1 MNDLKTSDVADRCYH
16 VLANWLPVRAGCP
29 IPKKIEGLSRTDPP
43 DVDGK
48 PSGLVPDFKITRYEL
63 GILAKHHLDEL
74 MSLRR
79 RNDLWWNA
87 GDAEVSFAMFTQT
100 RLTTIETLLGADD
113 YKAAISETEQQ
124 WNRTFTE
131 LVEEK
136 KACRNNHVPTD
147 DRPHMHCYRE
157 VASEISPLAAALP
170 GLTRKQAQLIFSR
183 KPFIGMTHKQA
194 SYAFWGLGHRHSSN
208 ETYHAG
214 QWKWEV
220 NKSAWGTDKRWLL
233 TFHDG
238 RLVEIDDIPRQESNN
253 PGPISISREQTEE
266 LRNSRKKR
274 GG

>member
-1 MNDLKTSDVADRCYH
+1 
-16 VLANWLPVRAGCP
+16 
-29 IPKKIEGLSRTDPP
+29 
-43 DVDGK
+43 
-48 PSGLVPDFKITRYEL
+48 
-63 GILAKHHLDEL
+63 
-74 MSLRR
+74 MSIKMV
-79 RNDLWWNA
+79 NDLWWNA

-100 RLTTIETLLGADD
+100 RLTIITKLLGADD
-113 YKAAISETEQQ
+113 YKAAISETERE
-124 WNRTFTE
+124 WINAFSKLE
-131 LVEEK
+131 EEK

-170 GLTRKQAQLIFSR
+170 GLTRKQAQPIFSR
-183 KPFIGMTHKQA
+183 KPFIGMTPKQA
-194 SYAFWGLGHRHSSN
+194 RYAFWGLGHSHSSH
-208 ETYHAG
+208 ETAQAG

-238 RLVEIDDIPRQESNN
+238 RVEKIDDVPRQESNN
-253 PGPISISREQTEE
+253 PGPISKSRVQTKE